1 MVKTCWDCA
10 HFRDTETEEQC
21 FGDIPEA
28 HDFNGRTTCCAFA
41 WLDPR
46 LAALERAEDYLDYL
60 REVRASINIGA
71 DIVTNTLNIIE
82 GAMK

>member
-21 FGDIPEA
+21 FGDIPDE
-28 HDFNGRTTCCAFA
+28 HDFNGMKTCRAFA

-46 LAALERAEDYLDYL
+46 LAALEHAEEYLHGVFEN
-60 REVRASINIGA
+60 RHGNAEII
-71 DIVTNTLNIIE
+71 INTLNIIE
-82 GAMK
+82 EARK